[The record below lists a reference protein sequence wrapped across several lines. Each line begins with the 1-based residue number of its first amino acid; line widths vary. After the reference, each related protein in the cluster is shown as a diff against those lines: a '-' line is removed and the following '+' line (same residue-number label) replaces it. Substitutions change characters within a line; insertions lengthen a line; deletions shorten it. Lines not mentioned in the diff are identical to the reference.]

1 MKPTAI
7 SIRLAVATL
16 FCVSLVFAQQPSEPA
31 EGSDIIRQR
40 MEWFYNQRAYPL
52 KHIPAGA
59 RLRALKQLDQMLA
72 DEATM
77 PDNDLSPDSA
87 LDVSSAAVSSTRWT
101 LIGPEPTSTPDN
113 VPTVAGRV
121 AALAVDPT
129 NANVVYAGAAGGGVW
144 KTTDGGVNWRP
155 LTDAQPSLAVG
166 SIAIDPSN
174 HSTVYVGTGEENF
187 SGDSYYGAG
196 ILKSVN
202 GGSSWTQIKGPFV
215 GPFSSSGYDGGG
227 RIGAI
232 AVEPGNSAVI
242 LAAVEMPI
250 GFNTNLTAVYRTE
263 DGGTTWTAVLPPY
276 QNPPPYFHYGTA
288 VLFDPSNGNV
298 AYAALYY
305 DGVYK
310 SLDAG
315 KTWVHVNGTGSNILP
330 STNVGRITL
339 AIAPSSPTTLYA
351 GIQDTSTAGLL
362 GLFKTTDGG
371 ANWVKLVNTP
381 DYCGQQCWYDQAI
394 AVAPTNPN
402 EVFVGGAYGSF
413 VYRSMDGGLHWTDVT
428 QGANGFY
435 LHVDMHSLAFSSDSS
450 VLYAGNDGGVWRAS
464 QPTATPVPWAELN
477 DALAITEFYFSPSIN
492 PKDVTDSLGGTQDNG
507 TQRYSGVLTWNLVVC
522 GDGGWTA
529 IDPVTPSNVYSA
541 CQTNGGVWKSTTG
554 GVAGSWSDV
563 VSGINQTDRMEF
575 LPPLAID
582 PLHAANLY
590 FGTYRVYQTTNYAG
604 NWIAISGDLTGNG
617 GQITSIAVA
626 PTDSNTVYACTSDG
640 WFAVT
645 TNALAGAGAVWN
657 NRYIEGIGQS
667 PRYMT
672 QVAVDPHISTTAY
685 LTQSGFN
692 GFNGNFAHVART
704 TDGGLTWNDITG
716 NLPNIPVNAIVI
728 DPVLANTYYVATD
741 IGVFRT
747 QNGGASWSPLG
758 AGLPRVTVLGVTLH
772 NPTRTLRAST
782 HGRSMWD
789 IHVPI
794 ADLATVVTE
803 SPSPVPHGTNLKY
816 TLDVTDSGPD
826 IATNTVVSDATP
838 VGTTFVGYTTSA
850 GTCTTPAVGA
860 TGILSC
866 KVGSLA
872 SGAKLTVTMTVK
884 DMAAAGSSLNDT
896 GRAFSATPDP
906 NTKNNSMAV
915 KTSVD

>member
-7 SIRLAVATL
+7 SIQLAVTTL
-16 FCVSLVFAQQPSEPA
+16 FYISLGFAQQPSEPA
-31 EGSDIIRQR
+31 EHSDMIRQR
-40 MEWFYNQRAYPL
+40 MEWFYSQRAYPL

-59 RLRALKQLDQMLA
+59 RLRALEQLDQMLA
-72 DEATM
+72 DEAAM
-77 PDNDLSPDSA
+77 PDSDLSPESPFE
-87 LDVSSAAVSSTRWT
+87 VSSAAISSTRWT
-101 LIGPEPTSTPDN
+101 LIGPEPTSAPYN
-113 VPTVAGRV
+113 SPTVAGRV

-144 KTTDGGVNWRP
+144 KTTDGGVHWTP

-215 GPFSSSGYDGGG
+215 GPFSPDGYDGGG

-242 LAAVEMPI
+242 LAAVEMPL
-250 GFNTNLTAVYRTE
+250 GFNGNLTGVYRTE
-263 DGGTTWTAVLPPY
+263 DGGTTWTAVLPPN

-288 VLFDPSNGNV
+288 ALFDPSHGNV
-298 AYAALYY
+298 AYAALYH

-315 KTWVHVNGTGSNILP
+315 QTWVHVNGTGSHILP
-330 STNVGRITL
+330 STNVGRIVL

-351 GIQDTSTAGLL
+351 GIQDTSTGGLL

-381 DYCGQQCWYDQAI
+381 DYCAQQCWYDQAI

-413 VYRSMDGGLHWTDVT
+413 VYRSMDGGSHWTDVT
-428 QGANGFY
+428 QGANGFS

-450 VLYAGNDGGVWRAS
+450 VLYAGNDGGVWSAS

-507 TQRYSGVLTWNLVVC
+507 TQKYSGVLTWNDVVC

-529 IDPVTPSNVYSA
+529 LDPVMTSDVYSV
-541 CQTNGGVWKSTTG
+541 CPQVDGLLWKSTAG
-554 GVAGSWSDV
+554 GVFGSWSQAA
-563 VSGINQTDRMEF
+563 SGINIETMEF

-582 PLHAANLY
+582 PLRPANLY
-590 FGTYRVYQTTNYAG
+590 FGTYRVYQTANHAG
-604 NWIAISGDLTGNG
+604 NWTAISANLTGG
-617 GQITSIAVA
+617 GGDAITSIAVA
-626 PTDSNTVYACTSDG
+626 PTDSNTVYAGASDG
-640 WFAVT
+640 WMAVT
-645 TNALAGAGAVWN
+645 TNALAGVGAIWN
-657 NRYIEGIGQS
+657 KLFTIARYI
-667 PRYMT
+667 T
-672 QVAVDPHISTTAY
+672 QVVVDPQTSTTAY
-685 LTQSGFN
+685 LTYSGFSGFN
-692 GFNGNFAHVART
+692 GYSGHVART
-704 TDGGLTWNDITG
+704 TDGGLTWKDISA
-716 NLPNIPVNAIVI
+716 NLPDIPVNGMVI

-741 IGVFRT
+741 IGVFGTR
-747 QNGGASWSPLG
+747 NGGASWSPLG

-816 TLDVTDSGPD
+816 TLNVTDRGPD

-850 GTCTTPAVGA
+850 GTCTTPNVGA
-860 TGILSC
+860 TGTLSC

-872 SGAKLTVTMTVK
+872 SGAKVTVTMTVK
-884 DMAAAGSSLNDT
+884 DTATAGSSLNDT

-906 NTKNNSMAV
+906 NTTNNSMVV